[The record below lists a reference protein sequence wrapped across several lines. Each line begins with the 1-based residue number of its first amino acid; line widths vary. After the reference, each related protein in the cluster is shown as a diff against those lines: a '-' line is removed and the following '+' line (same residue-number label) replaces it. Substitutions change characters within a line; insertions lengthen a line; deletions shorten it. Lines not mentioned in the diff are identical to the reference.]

1 MRRRN
6 YVTPTSYL
14 ELIKT
19 FKILLNKKRLEL
31 LTLKDRYVVGL
42 EKLQFSESQVA
53 VMQKELQ
60 VCLYTIHTCV
70 CLHKSCVVAVTSLVC
85 VYFVGFAAEV
95 GADER

>member
-53 VMQKELQ
+53 VMQRELQ
-60 VCLYTIHTCV
+60 VR
-70 CLHKSCVVAVTSLVC
+70 KSNIKIIITL
-85 VYFVGFAAEV
+85 
-95 GADER
+95 

>member
-19 FKILLNKKRLEL
+19 FKNLLNKKRLEL

-42 EKLQFSESQVA
+42 EKLEFSESQVK
-53 VMQKELQ
+53 VIMM
-60 VCLYTIHTCV
+60 TI
-70 CLHKSCVVAVTSLVC
+70 
-85 VYFVGFAAEV
+85 
-95 GADER
+95 